1 MQTLTTLQ
9 QKMLELIPGSE
20 EFYSSLKQLEQLSED
35 GDIEA
40 SLYLSWVYSHQGA
53 LQDFSKKSYE
63 ICERIAQKTGHPIAL
78 ERMADLLLWGVGLE
92 QDKKQSFTIYE
103 MLAKRGMLP
112 LTTLAYLYS
121 QGIGTPVDEVKAAK
135 HIILSATQGET
146 LAFML
151 LSYRYKVG
159 LGVEVNGV
167 LSCAYAE
174 LANLRN
180 FPGSSRHKQALA
192 VYFSTIEEQEI
203 QSMAKKLIQNIESLA
218 DKVDKLALK
227 YPPQSQDFA
236 QAYLRT
242 LEEHAYK
249 LGLSTLLNNKESTV
263 TQGPQTSSKNLDIE
277 LISTS
282 PRLMRIK
289 NFISFEECQYLIAQA
304 QPMLESTQIQM
315 KRNVGVEVDAFSGES
330 AILSNRQTS
339 PVNRVVHQRFADVLG
354 TTVDKFEPI
363 SVLRYSVG
371 HEYSLHTDAF
381 DEKRM
386 QNHQKQGDFGGQRVT
401 TNLIYLLPAI
411 EGGHTHYQS
420 IDYDVIGE
428 AGMAVIH
435 HNATEDNKPDPRS
448 LHIGKAIKKGE
459 KWLLRTATRQYPL
472 YGTNKL

>member
-1 MQTLTTLQ
+1 MQ
-9 QKMLELIPGSE
+9 EAVSGSD
-20 EFYSSLKQLEQLSED
+20 EFYSLIKQLEQLSEE

-40 SLYLSWVYSHQGA
+40 ALYLSWVYAHQGA
-53 LQDFSKKSYE
+53 LKDFSKKSYKL
-63 ICERIAQKTGHPIAL
+63 CKKIAQKTGHPIAL
-78 ERMADLLLWGVGLE
+78 ERMADLLLWGVGLD
-92 QDKKQSFTIYE
+92 QDKKQSFAIYE
-103 MLAKRGMLP
+103 MLAQKGMLP
-112 LTTLAYLYS
+112 LTTLAYFHS
-121 QGIGTPVDEVKAAK
+121 QGIGTLVDEVKAAK
-135 HIILSATQGET
+135 YIILSAVQGET

-151 LSYRYKVG
+151 LSYRYKIG
-159 LGVEVNGV
+159 LGVEINGL

-174 LANLRN
+174 LAYLRK
-180 FPGSSRHKQALA
+180 FPGSNRNKQALG
-192 VYFSTIEEQEI
+192 VYFSTIDEHEI

-236 QAYLRT
+236 QAYFRT

-249 LGLSTLLNNKESTV
+249 LGLSTLLRNKESIAIEESK
-263 TQGPQTSSKNLDIE
+263 TSSKKLDVE

-282 PRLMRIK
+282 PHLMKIK

-304 QPMLESTQIQM
+304 QPMLETTQSQLKKNI
-315 KRNVGVEVDAFSGES
+315 GVEVDAFSGES
-330 AILSNRQTS
+330 AVLSNRQTS
-339 PVNRVVHQRFADVLG
+339 PVNRVVHQRFADILE

-363 SVLRYSVG
+363 SVLKYSVG

-381 DEKRM
+381 DEIRM
-386 QNHQKQGDFGGQRVT
+386 QNHKKHGDFGGQRVT

-428 AGMAVIH
+428 AGTAVIH
-435 HNATEDNKPDPRS
+435 YNATKDNKPDPRS
-448 LHIGKAIKKGE
+448 LHSGKSIKKGE

-472 YGTNKL
+472 YGTNKI